1 MWGFKN
7 GPGGAWPAK
16 MGGVPRHGRRLGPI
30 ANFRGPTFWFAFSVR
45 GWVGH
50 HNDIVPTQA
59 PRNFFWGAGGR
70 KGVPLLVVG
79 LGRPDPSPGG
89 GPGAGR
95 SREKKGGE
103 AAFVHF
109 MQQFTTHTNQRTQTQ
124 APAPHPRCRR
134 ARDRPP
140 LPSMA
145 SSTSTKVRCCFPSS
159 AARPLFVPCEPT
171 FLPLPMPNQPQ
182 QRRA

>member
-7 GPGGAWPAK
+7 GPGPAK
-16 MGGVPRHGRRLGPI
+16 MGACLVMAAGLARS
-30 ANFRGPTFWFAFSVR
+30 PTFVGQRFGSPSLCVG
-45 GWVGH
+45 GWATTTTSCPH
-50 HNDIVPTQA
+50 RPHAI
-59 PRNFFWGAGGR
+59 FFWGAGGR
-70 KGVPLLVVG
+70 KGVPLG
-79 LGRPDPSPGG
+79 GGAWPPRSESRGWPGG
-89 GPGAGR
+89 GEVEG
-95 SREKKGGE
+95 KGGE